1 MLQFISMEGK
11 MQKNNKLYNE
21 VKKIL
26 LWGYEDLDPYVMDV
40 WGMLAKGITSE
51 ELFRQ
56 IMITVEEL
64 GIGPTTE
71 DLLVVVKKLITIQPE
86 IQKYAQIAKE
96 NKEKFTLSDITRKKE
111 LSDEL
116 ESYLDLADKDNPTA

>member
-1 MLQFISMEGK
+1 